1 MDVRLE
7 DLIEK
12 IKQEGVDAA
21 QKKSDDIVAQAK
33 KQASEIIEEANKE
46 ARQIAQKAKDEAA
59 RFEQTAQSAVQQAAR
74 DTTLT
79 VKEEIKKIFERILKQ
94 KIDEK
99 LSIDTLKDI
108 IVSFSQNMAKGK
120 AIDVLVSPDNQ
131 KKLNN
136 MIAKEVKGELKK
148 GVTIKPD
155 PRIKKG
161 IRVGIEGEE
170 AYYDITDEG
179 IAEFLRQFLNPQL
192 AKLIK

>member
-7 DLIEK
+7 DLIAK

-21 QKKSDDIVAQAK
+21 QKQADDIVVRAKRQAQ
-33 KQASEIIEEANKE
+33 ELIEEANKE
-46 ARQIAQKAKDEAA
+46 ARQIAQKAKNEAA
-59 RFEQTAQSAVQQAAR
+59 RFEQTAQNAVQQAAR

-94 KIDEK
+94 KVDEK
-99 LSIDTLKDI
+99 LSLDTLKDI
-108 IVSFSQNMAKGK
+108 IVSFAQNIAKGK

-131 KKLNN
+131 KQLNN
-136 MIAKEVKGELKK
+136 MITKEIKGELKK
-148 GVTIKPD
+148 GITIKPD

-161 IRVGIEGEE
+161 IRVGIEGDE

-179 IAEFLRQFLNPQL
+179 ISEFLKQFLSPQL
-192 AKLIK
+192 SKLIK